1 MGVLGGKCADV
12 ELARGWGM
20 GMTRDYYCL
29 CGLGGRGGYTVFVVC
44 GSVGGVGIIGVSEIR
59 EVVIIRWGSG
69 Q

>member
-1 MGVLGGKCADV
+1 MRDGDGDDAWLLLLVWVGG
-12 ELARGWGM
+12 E
-20 GMTRDYYCL
+20 
-29 CGLGGRGGYTVFVVC
+29 GGYTLFVVC